1 VSLPSYFSS
10 KCFAL
15 SILFQYLCWHGQEQ
29 GTEMHEIGAS
39 LDQRLRGNLADF
51 PLSEGPLVAALPD
64 NGPVPGDP

>member
-1 VSLPSYFSS
+1 
-10 KCFAL
+10 
-15 SILFQYLCWHGQEQ
+15 LFQYLCWHGQEQ